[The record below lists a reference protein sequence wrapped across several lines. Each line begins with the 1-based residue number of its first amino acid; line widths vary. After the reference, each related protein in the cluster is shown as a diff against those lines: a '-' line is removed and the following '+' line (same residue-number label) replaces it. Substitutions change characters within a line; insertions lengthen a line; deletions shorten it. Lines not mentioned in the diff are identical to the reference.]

1 MEQDTTMNQSTTYKK
16 IEPTLEIS
24 NVKYDNSFR
33 MNKGTLAQLIVS
45 LKDMGDRLELRS
57 DNNVQKKL
65 YPVIK
70 EICSEVYNKYVELCG
85 TVKEENLNEHAYF
98 LMGPYMNGTFKFPLS
113 SKFERKQY
121 KYAEVGPTLKS
132 VLNRIFHAKREV
144 TNRLTKDKYE
154 DKKSSYV
161 ELNNFLEML
170 EVHIKELSEK
180 WKNSVFKIRK
190 EENVVHSS

>member
-170 EVHIKELSEK
+170 KFIL
-180 WKNSVFKIRK
+180 KNYLKNGKIQYLKLERK
-190 EENVVHSS
+190 KM